1 MKLVGGCAR
10 PRTRR
15 MIAEEAADAA
25 LAVAAAPS
33 IRGTARN
40 NCIFCFDES
49 SMFGLVDIAWINM
62 QLKNIEDATPQLR
75 AETIM
80 YLGSPK

>member
-1 MKLVGGCAR
+1 LGHAAR
-10 PRTRR
+10 HRTRTRR
-15 MIAEEAADAA
+15 RIAEEAADAA
-25 LAVAAAPS
+25 LAVAAALS

-62 QLKNIEDATPQLR
+62 QLKNINMQLKNIEDATT
-75 AETIM
+75 E
-80 YLGSPK
+80 G